1 MASPIPM
8 PMRNERVAA
17 KFDTS
22 RAREL
27 PRYFEDL
34 EQLLDRAQITD
45 DIKKKKHAV
54 RYTDFDTEQ
63 IWKSFPEF
71 KSPSVPYEEF
81 KKTILFHYPEASGDF
96 FYSIGDMELLISE
109 RRREGITSA
118 RDLSDYHLEFL
129 AITTWLIEK
138 RQLGDPEQRR
148 AYIRGFQA
156 ELLTAI
162 TDRLQIKNPDHHPS
176 IPYQVTEVYE
186 AARYILQGAP
196 SFGFTSSTSPIPAS
210 STPIDDVLTIQSIA
224 PFLTEFTKT
233 ITEALKDSNSS
244 PRYQSAAKPR
254 MHTIDHHVIQELP
267 VVPSVHR
274 SITPTYSLTDDER
287 IAAIE
292 AELFSLRQ
300 LTPRIEEIYES
311 DNTLKQPTISISTSQ
326 PIIPEYTYRNTED
339 TVYTLPFTEK
349 IPTDSQQTF
358 IHRSIDTEY
367 TGPPIIETQPPFIQ
381 TGDDTESSK
390 FPTSTTHYIELFKTS
405 T

>member
-1 MASPIPM
+1 MAPSPIPM
-8 PMRNERVAA
+8 PMRNERVAP

-34 EQLLDRAQITD
+34 EALLDRAQITD
-45 DIKKKKHAV
+45 DIKKKQHTV

-96 FYSIGDMELLISE
+96 CYSIGDLELLINE
-109 RRREGITSA
+109 HRRKGITSA

-129 AITTWLIEK
+129 AITTWLIEEK
-138 RQLGDPEQRR
+138 QLDDIEQRR
-148 AYIRGFQA
+148 AYIRGFQSQ
-156 ELLTAI
+156 LHTAI
-162 TDRLQIKNPDHHPS
+162 TDRLQIKNPEHHPS

-186 AARYILQGAP
+186 AARYILQRAP
-196 SFGFTSSTSPIPAS
+196 STGFTSSTTPIPAS
-210 STPIDDVLTIQSIA
+210 STPIDNVFTMESIA

-233 ITEALKDSNSS
+233 ITKALKDSNSS

-254 MHTIDHHVIQELP
+254 VHSIDHHVIQELP

-274 SITPTYSLTDDER
+274 SITPTYSLTDEEC
-287 IAAIE
+287 IAAKE

-300 LTPRIEEIYES
+300 VTPRIEEIYES
-311 DNTLKQPTISISTSQ
+311 ENTPKQPTISISTSQ
-326 PIIPEYTYRNTED
+326 PIIAEFTYR
-339 TVYTLPFTEK
+339 
-349 IPTDSQQTF
+349 
-358 IHRSIDTEY
+358 DTE
-367 TGPPIIETQPPFIQ
+367 
-381 TGDDTESSK
+381 
-390 FPTSTTHYIELFKTS
+390 
-405 T
+405 

>member
-1 MASPIPM
+1 MQI
-8 PMRNERVAA
+8 
-17 KFDTS
+17 
-22 RAREL
+22 
-27 PRYFEDL
+27 RYFL
-34 EQLLDRAQITD
+34 SKRVTKIFRGFRRVITLSTNYQ
-45 DIKKKKHAV
+45 KKKLAV

-71 KSPSVPYEEF
+71 KSPTTSYEEF

-96 FYSIGDMELLISE
+96 FYSIGDMDLLISE
-109 RRREGITSA
+109 RRRKGITSA
-118 RDLSDYHLEFL
+118 HDLSDYHLEFI
-129 AITTWLIEK
+129 AMTTWLIEK
-138 RQLGDPEQRR
+138 RQLGDPEQQR
-148 AYIRGFQA
+148 AYIRGFQSQ
-156 ELLTAI
+156 LHTAI
-162 TDRLQIKNPDHHPS
+162 TDRLQIKNPEHHPS

-186 AARYILQGAP
+186 AARYILQGPP
-196 SFGFTSSTSPIPAS
+196 SFGFTNSTSPIPAS
-210 STPIDDVLTIQSIA
+210 STPIDNVFTMPSIA
-224 PFLTEFTKT
+224 PFLTEFTRT
-233 ITEALKDSNSS
+233 ITEALKDSHST

-254 MHTIDHHVIQELP
+254 VHTIDHHVIQELP
-267 VVPSVHR
+267 VIPSVHR
-274 SITPTYSLTDDER
+274 AITPTYSLSDEER

-311 DNTLKQPTISISTSQ
+311 DNTPKQPTISISTSQ
-326 PIIPEYTYRNTED
+326 PIIPQYPYRVTED